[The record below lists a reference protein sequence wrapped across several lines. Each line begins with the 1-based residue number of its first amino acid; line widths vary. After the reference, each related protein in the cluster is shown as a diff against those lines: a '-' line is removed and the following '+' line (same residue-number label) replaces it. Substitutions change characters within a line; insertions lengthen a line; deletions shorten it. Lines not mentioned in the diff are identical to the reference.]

1 MSVCLFYCVVVFW
14 KREKQGRVTLLFL
27 FILDVTNG
35 QSTEDYASDTS
46 IAFFDKRSLVI
57 KANSFHILT
66 QY

>member
-1 MSVCLFYCVVVFW
+1 MSVCLFYCIVVFW

-46 IAFFDKRSLVI
+46 NGGDKIFVFVLLEG
-57 KANSFHILT
+57 NN
-66 QY
+66 